1 MQIFAEK
8 LSFQILQPDGLQST
22 SNMLDFENRDT
33 DCNVILVALYRITS
47 LLIPGCFK
55 TIFFCTAWFR
65 DSDLWS

>member
-1 MQIFAEK
+1 MHTVAEK

-33 DCNVILVALYRITS
+33 DCNVMLVALYRITS
-47 LLIPGCFK
+47 LLIPGGFK
-55 TIFFCTAWFR
+55 TNFFCTAWFR